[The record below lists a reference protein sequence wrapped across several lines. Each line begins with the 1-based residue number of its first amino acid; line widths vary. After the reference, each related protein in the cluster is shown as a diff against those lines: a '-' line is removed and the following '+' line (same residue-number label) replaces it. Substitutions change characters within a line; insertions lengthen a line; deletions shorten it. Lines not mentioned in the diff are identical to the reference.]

1 MVEYKYL
8 LSFKTQRNTCVVRI
22 NGVMALDNINSR
34 TGTQSSGFNMTA
46 FVENG
51 QNTME
56 LLMGPLSFE
65 TDSEGL
71 YPDSWCEA
79 TLTKTAPYDEERVV
93 ISHIK
98 LTVDDKGNVTTQ
110 ESQSQLPNGKAG
122 FDYAAMSK
130 IEAEEGFFA
139 AQKTFTLSGLPDWM
153 WTTARPVSEKNDMEA
168 IKNFYLEI
176 SNTLH
181 RRDLNQ
187 LWKMSQPA
195 WEEWAIGENSRPETF
210 FNSFGFKE
218 KLDDKNYVVI
228 QPEWDKYEL
237 VRYKEGKMFR
247 LEAGALG
254 GSPVRMENKVTN
266 KIFKYN
272 PYLSIINGKVMIVR

>member
-8 LSFKTQRNTCVVRI
+8 LSFKSHRSLCVARI
-22 NGVMALDNINSR
+22 NGVMALDNVGSK

-56 LLMGPLSFE
+56 LLMGSLDENSDTF
-65 TDSEGL
+65 S
-71 YPDSWCEA
+71 PDNECEA
-79 TLTKTAPYDEERVV
+79 TLTKASPYDDKEV

-98 LTVDDKGNVTTQ
+98 LTVDDKGNVTTR

-130 IEAEEGFFA
+130 IEAEEGLFA

-153 WTTARPVSEKNDMEA
+153 WIKARPVSEKNDMEA

-181 RRDLNQ
+181 QRDLNQ

-195 WEEWAIGENSRPETF
+195 WTEWAIGENSRPETF

-228 QPEWDKYEL
+228 QPEWDKYKL
-237 VRYKEGKMFR
+237 VRYKEGRMFR

-254 GSPVRMENKVTN
+254 GSPVRMENKITN
-266 KIFKYN
+266 RIFKYN
-272 PYLSIINGKVMIVR
+272 PYLSIINGKVMIAR

>member
-1 MVEYKYL
+1 MIEHKYL
-8 LSFKTQRNTCVVRI
+8 LSFKSQRSLCVARI
-22 NGVMALDNINSR
+22 NGVMALDNVGSK
-34 TGTQSSGFNMTA
+34 TGTQSSGFNVTA

-56 LLMGPLSFE
+56 LLMGSLDENSDTF
-65 TDSEGL
+65 S
-71 YPDSWCEA
+71 PDNECEA
-79 TLTKTAPYDEERVV
+79 TLTKASPYDDKDEV

-98 LTVDDKGNVTTQ
+98 LTVDDKGNATTR

-130 IEAEEGFFA
+130 IEAEEGLFA

-153 WTTARPVSEKNDMEA
+153 WTTARPVSEKNDIEA

-181 RRDLNQ
+181 QRDLNQ
-187 LWKMSQPA
+187 LWKMSQLA

-218 KLDDKNYVVI
+218 ILDDKNYVVRA
-228 QPEWDKYEL
+228 PDWSRYKL
-237 VRYKEGKMFR
+237 VSYKEGRLFR
-247 LEAGALG
+247 LEEGALG
-254 GSPVRMENKVTN
+254 SSPLVLDNKATN
-266 KIFKYN
+266 KNFEYN
-272 PYLSIINGKVMIVR
+272 PYLSIINGKVMIAR

>member
-1 MVEYKYL
+1 MIEHKYL
-8 LSFKTQRNTCVVRI
+8 LSFKSQRSLCVARI
-22 NGVMALDNINSR
+22 NGVMALDNVGSK
-34 TGTQSSGFNMTA
+34 TGTQSSGFNVTA

-51 QNTME
+51 QNTMG
-56 LLMGPLSFE
+56 LLIGQKSFDDDTE
-65 TDSEGL
+65 KFHPE
-71 YPDSWCEA
+71 SWCEA
-79 TLTKTAPYDEERVV
+79 TLTKASPYGNKDEV

-110 ESQSQLPNGKAG
+110 ESQSQLPTGKAG

-130 IEAEEGFFA
+130 IEAEEGLFA

-176 SNTLH
+176 SNTL
-181 RRDLNQ
+181 RQRDLNQ

-272 PYLSIINGKVMIVR
+272 PYLSIINGKVMIAR

>member
-1 MVEYKYL
+1 MIEHKYL
-8 LSFKTQRNTCVVRI
+8 LSFKSQRSLCVARI
-22 NGVMALDNINSR
+22 NGVMALDNVGSK
-34 TGTQSSGFNMTA
+34 TGTQSSGFNVTA

-56 LLMGPLSFE
+56 LLMGQKSFDNDTE
-65 TDSEGL
+65 KFHPE
-71 YPDSWCEA
+71 SWCEA
-79 TLTKTAPYDEERVV
+79 TLTKASPYSDKDEM

-98 LTVDDKGNVTTQ
+98 LTVDDKGNVTTR

-130 IEAEEGFFA
+130 VEAEEGLFA

-153 WTTARPVSEKNDMEA
+153 WTTARPVSEKNDMAA

-181 RRDLNQ
+181 QRDLNK

-218 KLDDKNYVVI
+218 ILDDKNYVVRA
-228 QPEWDKYEL
+228 PDWSRYKL
-237 VRYKEGKMFR
+237 VSYKEGRLFR
-247 LEAGALG
+247 LEEGALG
-254 GSPVRMENKVTN
+254 SSPLVLDHKATN
-266 KIFKYN
+266 KNFEYN
-272 PYLSIINGKVMIVR
+272 PYLSIINGKVMIAR

>member
-1 MVEYKYL
+1 MVEHKYL
-8 LSFKTQRNTCVVRI
+8 LSFKTQRSTCVVRI
-22 NGVMALDNINSR
+22 NGIMALDNIESR

-71 YPDSWCEA
+71 YSDSWCEA
-79 TLTKTAPYDEERVV
+79 TLTKTAPYDEEGVV

-110 ESQSQLPNGKAG
+110 ESQSQLPNGKTG

-195 WEEWAIGENSRPETF
+195 WAEWAIGENSRPETF

-218 KLDDKNYVVI
+218 VLDDKNYVVI
-228 QPEWDKYEL
+228 QPVWDKYEL
-237 VRYKEGKMFR
+237 VRYNEGRLFR
-247 LEAGALG
+247 LEAGVLG
-254 GSPVRMENKVTN
+254 SSPVRMENKVTN
-266 KIFKYN
+266 EIFKYN
-272 PYLSIINGKVMIVR
+272 PYLSIINGKVMIAR

>member
-1 MVEYKYL
+1 MIEYKYL
-8 LSFKTQRNTCVVRI
+8 LSLNTHHSLCVARI
-22 NGVMALDNINSR
+22 NDMMALENSDSKS
-34 TGTQSSGFNMTA
+34 GTQSSGFNMTA

-56 LLMGPLSFE
+56 LLMGSLDENSDTF
-65 TDSEGL
+65 S
-71 YPDSWCEA
+71 PDNECEA
-79 TLTKTAPYDEERVV
+79 TLTKASPYGDKDEV

-98 LTVDDKGNVTTQ
+98 LTVDDKGNVTTR

-130 IEAEEGFFA
+130 IEAEEGLFA

-153 WTTARPVSEKNDMEA
+153 WTKARPVSEKNDMEA
-168 IKNFYLEI
+168 IRNFYLEI

-181 RRDLNQ
+181 QRDLNK

-195 WEEWAIGENSRPETF
+195 WEEWARAENSQPEIF

-218 KLDDKNYVVI
+218 KLENKNYIVRA
-228 QPEWDKYEL
+228 PDWSKYRL
-237 VRYKEGKMFR
+237 ISYKQGRLFR
-247 LEAGALG
+247 LEFGVWG
-254 GSPVRMENKVTN
+254 GSPIRMDNK
-266 KIFKYN
+266 KEDKYFEYN
-272 PYLSIINGKVMIVR
+272 PYLSIINGKVMIAR